1 MAGFP
6 KNETHNNKNF
16 TPPGEWEAG
25 FWVFF
30 FMLRNAMLLPLLYC
44 MFFFCFCLWSS
55 AAATPCHFRHNLSK
69 RKTANCSRTQN
80 PVEFWGS
87 VAQ

>member
-44 MFFFCFCLWSS
+44 MFFFF
-55 AAATPCHFRHNLSK
+55 
-69 RKTANCSRTQN
+69 
-80 PVEFWGS
+80 VS
-87 VAQ
+87 VCGAQPQQPLVILDTI

>member
-44 MFFFCFCLWSS
+44 MFFFLFL
-55 AAATPCHFRHNLSK
+55 FVELS
-69 RKTANCSRTQN
+69 RSN
-80 PVEFWGS
+80 PLSF
-87 VAQ
+87 